1 MRRVLV
7 TGGAGFIGSQIV
19 RTLLEDGLEVSVLD
33 KLTYAGRREHLAGLP
48 VRLRV
53 GDVTDPAAVAEAVEG
68 MDAVVHAAAESH
80 VARSLERPEVFVVN
94 NVEGARVML
103 DLANRAGVRRFLYL
117 STDEVFGSA
126 PPGVR
131 FGPHDV
137 HRPGN
142 AYAASKSGAEAFV
155 HAWRHTWRYPAMIVR
170 CTNNYG
176 PRQHPEKA
184 VPWWI
189 LAGLGGGPI
198 PVQGEGR
205 AVRDW
210 LHVRD
215 LAEGIRLA
223 LRRWSPGATWH
234 FSGAS
239 PLSAREMAS
248 RVSALS
254 GGAPLSRL
262 PERQGQDAC
271 YALDDAE
278 TRVALGW
285 APRIPLEDGLVETV
299 SWYREHG
306 GLWGSRA

>member
-1 MRRVLV
+1 MKRVLV
-7 TGGAGFIGSQIV
+7 TGGAGFMGSQIV
-19 RTLLEDGLEVSVLD
+19 RTLLEDGLEVHVLD
-33 KLTYAGRREHLAGLP
+33 RLTYAGRREHLDGLP
-48 VRLRV
+48 CKLRV
-53 GDVTDPAAVAEAVEG
+53 GDITDPADVAEAVEG

-80 VARSLERPEVFVVN
+80 VARALDRPETFVMAN
-94 NVEGARVML
+94 IDGTRVML
-103 DLANRAGVRRFLYL
+103 DLANRAGVRRFLHI
-117 STDEVFGSA
+117 STDEVFGAA

-131 FGPHDV
+131 FKPHDP

-155 HAWRHTWRYPAMIVR
+155 HAWRHTWRYPAAILR

-189 LAGLGGGPI
+189 LAGLGGGPV

-210 LHVRD
+210 LYVRD
-215 LAEGIRLA
+215 LAEGVRLA
-223 LRRWSPGATWH
+223 LRRWRPAATWH
-234 FSGAS
+234 FSGAT
-239 PLSAREMAS
+239 PLENRQMAE
-248 RVSALS
+248 RVAALT

-271 YALDDAE
+271 YALDDSE
-278 TRVALGW
+278 TRAELGW
-285 APRIPLEDGLVETV
+285 APRVSLDEGLEETV
-299 SWYREHG
+299 AWYRQHG
-306 GLWGSRA
+306 ALWGRRA